1 MAEHVCE
8 IISEWKQ
15 DQLLQNDI
23 KKYVLGNLKRSEIL
37 DFVTRDYPQYT
48 WSLSSLK
55 RRLAYFDIKY
65 VRYDIEVEDV
75 ENVVREEMEGP
86 GQLLEYRAMQGK
98 IREQHQLPVTRNL
111 VYDVMTMVETCGQ
124 KENKKR
130 GYWKIHLVGN
140 APIDVKPQRGGGGG
154 SGIGGAFDFLSKFS
168 IKCPTVRQ

>member
-48 WSLSSLK
+48 RSLSSLK

-65 VRYDIEVEDV
+65 VRFDIEVEDV

-86 GQLLEYRAMQGK
+86 GQLLGYRAMQRK

-111 VYDVMTMVETCGQ
+111 VYDVMTMVDTAGLERRGHVG
-124 KENKKR
+124 KK
-130 GYWKIHLVGN
+130 KIR
-140 APIDVKPQRGGGGG
+140 RGGTGNLVPRLFPLFEERPW
-154 SGIGGAFDFLSKFS
+154 SGLV
-168 IKCPTVRQ
+168 T

>member
-48 WSLSSLK
+48 RSLSSLK

-86 GQLLEYRAMQGK
+86 GQLLGYRAMQRK

-111 VYDVMTMVETCGQ
+111 VYDVMTMVDTAGLERRGHVG
-124 KENKKR
+124 KKKIRR
-130 GYWKIHLVGN
+130 GGTGRFTSLVMHLSMLS
-140 APIDVKPQRGGGGG
+140 PRGGGGVG
-154 SGIGGAFDFLSKFS
+154 HRWGI
-168 IKCPTVRQ
+168 